1 MPRGIRSRASL
12 RASTCASDSPVYHCA
27 FSQLQE
33 TPVTTQQ
40 TPANS
45 RKSLTLL
52 QLLGLIG
59 GAALIVSI
67 ALNLLLQA
75 R

>member
-1 MPRGIRSRASL
+1 M
-12 RASTCASDSPVYHCA
+12 
-27 FSQLQE
+27 
-33 TPVTTQQ
+33 TTQQ